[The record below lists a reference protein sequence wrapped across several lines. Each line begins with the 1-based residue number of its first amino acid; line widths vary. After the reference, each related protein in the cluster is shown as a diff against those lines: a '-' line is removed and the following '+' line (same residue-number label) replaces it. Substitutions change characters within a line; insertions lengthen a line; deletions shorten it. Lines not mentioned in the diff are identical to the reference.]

1 MSTADDETDG
11 DADGVDDDE
20 DDEIISSKGKKKINN
35 LIPDSNIKIHESKYE
50 VELKLPKA
58 WKASY
63 ARRQSEE
70 FVTFKEKIEQQ
81 LKQELSGQF
90 SSLDVQ
96 VMEMTG
102 VQETAGSTKGQINR
116 QSSSSPTASTTT
128 ATTNGASSEDTTS
141 SSGSNGGENSL
152 IAKVRLSVKSTVP
165 LTKSPNGVDKSTST
179 GQVPTREVKE
189 SSKPANTASS
199 ASSSSPS
206 SSSTSPNDLTPVKI
220 TEALNSAIRDG
231 RIGDVA
237 VDSNY
242 LIVRSLGEAFFSYL
256 IACYFVSSSLLKRT
270 RVCVSPTRCR

>member
-1 MSTADDETDG
+1 MPTADDETDG
-11 DADGVDDDE
+11 DVDGMDDDE
-20 DDEIISSKGKKKINN
+20 DDELISTKGKKKISN

-102 VQETAGSTKGQINR
+102 VQETQANINKGSINR
-116 QSSSSPTASTTT
+116 QSSSSSSSSSTTSATT
-128 ATTNGASSEDTTS
+128 ATVNGQSSDVTS
-141 SSGSNGGENSL
+141 PVVSNGGENSL

-165 LTKSPNGVDKSTST
+165 LIKSPSGVNKSSS
-179 GQVPTREVKE
+179 GDQVPTREVKE
-189 SSKPANTASS
+189 SSKTANTVTSS
-199 ASSSSPS
+199 S

-242 LIVRSLGEAFFSYL
+242 LIVRSLGEAFFFS
-256 IACYFVSSSLLKRT
+256 I
-270 RVCVSPTRCR
+270 